1 MIILRRRAIAVTA
14 AAVSQITAITRAKLP
29 LGPALLAASLGERGR
44 LRNVLAALGDNVN
57 QGTKLSVAMHQW
69 IPGGPAFVESVIRA
83 GESAGQ
89 LPRALAILEVMLAD
103 RLRCGRRI
111 TQGYWVYPI
120 VLLLGMLTITAG
132 VMISVI
138 PKYRDIFVD
147 YGTPL
152 PAHTQALIRV
162 ADCFADNFIFGCMAC
177 FLLVAAGAALV
188 ILWPSARRAG
198 GARAAAWLLDTIRW
212 CIPIVR
218 DIEQAWATAASV
230 DVLGMGCAAGLP
242 MDRAAEAASQI
253 DVNVHVR
260 ARFREFATMLAQGEP
275 PENAARRAR
284 LGPVAAGAIG
294 SVVRGCPPDVAL
306 GHAARYYRA
315 AARRWWHVLGQFV
328 WPAITVTSGLMVGF
342 IALALFEP
350 LVALINSVMN
360 F

>member
-1 MIILRRRAIAVTA
+1 VVILRRRALAVTA
-14 AAVSQITAITRAKLP
+14 AAVNQITAITRAKLP

-44 LRNVLAALGDNVN
+44 LRNVLAALADNVN
-57 QGTKLSVAMHQW
+57 QGTKLFVAMRES
-69 IPGGPAFVESVIRA
+69 IPRCPALVESVVRA
-83 GESAGQ
+83 GENAGQ

-111 TQGYWVYPI
+111 TQGYWVYPV
-120 VLLLGMLTITAG
+120 VLLLGMWVIVSG

-138 PKYRDIFVD
+138 PKFLDIFLD
-147 YGTPL
+147 FGTPL
-152 PAHTQALIRV
+152 PASTRALIRV
-162 ADCFADNFIFGCMAC
+162 SDLFLQNSIFPCMA
-177 FLLVAAGAALV
+177 FFGVVAAVITLV
-188 ILWPSARRAG
+188 IRWVRPRQAG
-198 GARAAAWLLDTIRW
+198 GVPAASWLLDTIRW

-230 DVLGMGCAAGLP
+230 EVLGMGCAAGLP
-242 MDRAAEAASQI
+242 LDRAAEAASQI

-260 ARFREFATMLAQGEP
+260 GRFREFATMLAQGEP

-284 LGPVAAGAIG
+284 LGSVAAGAIG
-294 SVVRGCPPDVAL
+294 NVVRGCAPDVAL

-315 AARRWWHVLGQFV
+315 TARRWWHVLGQFV

-350 LVALINSVMN
+350 LVALINSVMS